1 MRKVSRFLLIIV
13 YYLGDLMKLKT
24 LTVALAVGLTVA
36 ACGGGGSS
44 LNPLSG
50 ALSDSFV
57 KGITYTASPSGLT
70 GSTGANGEFRY
81 LAGDTVTFKLG
92 ALTLGSVSMSNAALA
107 NMDGKIT
114 VRPKDL
120 AGVTDETAEPALA
133 IAQLIQTAAGNPD
146 AGTSNI
152 DVTTNSS
159 KFNGEASIATL
170 TDVSSLLN
178 QKGMAPQSLDKVTA
192 HLLSAPSQ
200 VKSVEFTPT
209 EVADANGLVTLS
221 DANRAIAYTSSSVKV
236 TYTDGSSKT
245 YPLSFNNLFNNID
258 SNKTVDGKA
267 AAAIRDKNGN
277 LILDGNGN
285 PFVPQT
291 PDANSLMKVG
301 DNLFLVTHFEYENLD
316 TAGANQY
323 GKVPMT
329 MTLGKLDQST
339 ADGKLTVKSGGLSQV
354 NFSGV
359 GGLWIPCAGSRS
371 PWNTHLGSE
380 EYEPDARCDSATADT
395 TYAASSACTAM
406 EYTARMNAFR
416 NLYGESNASPYLY
429 GRVPEVTVSANGSSS
444 VQKWY
449 TLGRISR
456 EKVQFFGDSRTA
468 IQGDDGTYTLLTM
481 FVADKPKDLSSGT
494 LYAAKW
500 NQTSASNGGA
510 ANLTWIKLGS
520 TSHAQIKSAVDA
532 GVKFSDL
539 FDTASSAT
547 AGYTTIK
554 HGHEVATTEY
564 LKLKSGS
571 FAGVPIATLAAFLET
586 RRYAAMQGATVE
598 FEKMEGVAYNAK
610 DSKAYVAMTRM
621 TNGMTDRPSDP
632 GNDIKLS
639 ANNSGAVYALNLRP
653 AQTDTDGGAIDS
665 RFVPVDMTALVV
677 GEDQTADAEGNSSKV
692 EKIASPDNLSFSEHM
707 RVLFIGE
714 DSSRHV
720 NNFLWAYHVD
730 TGKLVRIL
738 SLPMGA
744 ESTGLQVVDN
754 VNGFAYIMSNYQH
767 AGDQN
772 NTTTATF
779 NRILPL
785 INTQKAEVGY
795 LGGLPA
801 MR

>member
-1 MRKVSRFLLIIV
+1 MRI
-13 YYLGDLMKLKT
+13 KT
-24 LTVALAVGLTVA
+24 LSVVLAVGLAVA
-36 ACGGGGSS
+36 ACGGGGSGVNA
-44 LNPLSG
+44 LTG
-50 ALSDSFV
+50 TLSDSVV
-57 KGITYTASPSGLT
+57 KGVSYSASPSGLR
-70 GSTGANGEFRY
+70 GMTGANGEFSY
-81 LAGDTVTFKLG
+81 LAGDTVTFKIG
-92 ALTLGSVSMSNAALA
+92 GLTLGSINMSNPALA
-107 NMDGKIT
+107 SVGGSIT

-133 IAQLIQTAAGNPD
+133 MAQLIQTAAGNPT
-146 AGTSNI
+146 AAATHI
-152 DVTTNSS
+152 DVSGNAG
-159 KFNGEASIATL
+159 KFTGEASIGTL
-170 TDVSSLLN
+170 ADVGTLLA
-178 QKGMAPQSLDKVTA
+178 QKGFTNPQPLENVVS
-192 HLLSAPSQ
+192 HLLSAQSQ
-200 VKSVEFTPT
+200 VKSVEFTAT
-209 EVADANGLVTLS
+209 EVADANGLVSLS
-221 DANRAIAYTSSSVKV
+221 DANRAIAYTTSTAKV
-236 TYTDGSSKT
+236 TYADGSTKS

-258 SNKTVDGKA
+258 TTKTADGKA

-291 PDANSLMKVG
+291 PDANSLLNVG
-301 DNLFLVTHFEYENLD
+301 GNLFLVTHFEYENND
-316 TAGANQY
+316 TAGVNQY

-329 MTLGKLDQST
+329 MTVAKLDQNT
-339 ADGKLTVKSGGLSQV
+339 ADGKMTVKSGGLSQV

-380 EYEPDARCDSATADT
+380 EYEPDARCDTAAGDA

-416 NLYGESNASPYLY
+416 TLYGETNASPYNY
-429 GRVPEVTVSANGSSS
+429 GRVPEVTVSANGTSS

-481 FVADKPKDLSSGT
+481 FVADNPKDLSSGS

-500 NQTSASNGGA
+500 NQTSATNGGA
-510 ANLTWIKLGS
+510 ANLTWIKLGN
-520 TSHAQIKSAVDA
+520 TSHAQIKAAVDA
-532 GVKFSDL
+532 GVKFSDI
-539 FDTASSAT
+539 FDTATTAT

-554 HGHEVATTEY
+554 HGHEVATTEH

-610 DSKAYVAMTRM
+610 DSKAYIAMSRM
-621 TNGMTDRPSDP
+621 TNGMTDRPADP
-632 GNDIKLS
+632 GNDIKLT
-639 ANNSGAVYALNLRP
+639 ANNSGAVYVLNLRA
-653 AQTDTDGGAIDS
+653 AQTDTNGAAINS
-665 RFVPVDMTALVV
+665 RFVPTDMTALVV
-677 GEDQTADAEGNSSKV
+677 GEDQTADTEGNSSKI
-692 EKIASPDNLSFSEHM
+692 EKIASPDNVSFSEHM

-754 VNGFAYIMSNYQH
+754 MNGFSYIMSNYQH

-772 NTTTATF
+772 STAAATF

-785 INTQKAEVGY
+785 INVQKAEVGY
-795 LGGLPA
+795 LGGLPP